1 MSPSRR
7 SLVEQYFQDIE
18 GAKGLPSEVE
28 KELAQRI
35 QQGDEEALKEL
46 VQANLRFVVT
56 VATQYQNSELPLS
69 ELISTGNMGLIIAAK
84 HFDGTRGF
92 KFITYAVWW
101 IRQAIQQALKEQ
113 HIVRLPINKIDE
125 LTRIKNVLSKLE
137 QKLGHLP
144 DPGEIAEE
152 LSVNPDDMGML
163 LRMAQT
169 PVSLEALF
177 DKDESDRCFRD
188 LLPDDSY
195 QGVEEIVSQE
205 ELKAEIQ
212 QALKTLTEQEAQ
224 VMCMYFGLG
233 GKEAMTLEGIAVH
246 FGRTRERIR
255 QIKEKALMKLRSPS
269 VSKALREYA
278 LDEE

>member
-1 MSPSRR
+1 MSPSQR
-7 SLVEQYFQDIE
+7 SLIEQYFLDIE
-18 GAKGLPSEVE
+18 NAKGLPSEVE
-28 KELAQRI
+28 RELAQRI

-56 VATQYQNSELPLS
+56 VATHYQNSELPLP
-69 ELISTGNMGLIIAAK
+69 ELISIGNVGLIMAAK
-84 HFDGTRGF
+84 RFDGTRGF

-113 HIVRLPINKIDE
+113 SYMVRLPINKIGE
-125 LTRIKNVLSKLE
+125 LTRIKDGLSKLE

-144 DPGEIAEE
+144 EPGEIAEE
-152 LSVNPDDMGML
+152 LSVNPDDMDML

-169 PVSLEALF
+169 PVSLEALL

-205 ELKAEIQ
+205 ELKTKIQ
-212 QALKTLTEQEAQ
+212 QALKILTEQEAQ
-224 VMCMYFGLG
+224 VLCMYYGLDG
-233 GKEAMTLEGIAVH
+233 QEPMTLEETGLH
-246 FGRTRERIR
+246 FGRTRERVR
-255 QIKEKALMKLRSPS
+255 QIKEKALQKLRYSS
-269 VSKALREYA
+269 CNKALREYYA
-278 LDEE
+278 E

>member
-56 VATQYQNSELPLS
+56 VATHYQNSELPLP
-69 ELISTGNMGLIIAAK
+69 ELISIGNVGLIMAAK
-84 HFDGTRGF
+84 RFDGTRGF